1 MDAVSGDVITH
12 TPDGAAY
19 VYDDL
24 AGREDKAAIERL
36 GSAGVGFDGGAFR
49 PDEPLDMR
57 AAAVL
62 LLQADGYSSAGEMD
76 DETLCELSVSSGLIE
91 AGAWDAAAKLSRMD
105 FLKMLLAPS
114 RYGAACQL
122 EGVWQTAY
130 EDWAVVSEAD
140 RGYAAVAQ
148 ALGMVS
154 GEQLK
159 PSAVCTRGAAAQM
172 LCAFMERP

>member
-1 MDAVSGDVITH
+1 
-12 TPDGAAY
+12 
-19 VYDDL
+19 
-24 AGREDKAAIERL
+24 
-36 GSAGVGFDGGAFR
+36 
-49 PDEPLDMR
+49 
-57 AAAVL
+57 
-62 LLQADGYSSAGEMD
+62 
-76 DETLCELSVSSGLIE
+76 
-91 AGAWDAAAKLSRMD
+91 
-105 FLKMLLAPS
+105 MLLAPS

-122 EGVWQTAY
+122 AGVWQTAY